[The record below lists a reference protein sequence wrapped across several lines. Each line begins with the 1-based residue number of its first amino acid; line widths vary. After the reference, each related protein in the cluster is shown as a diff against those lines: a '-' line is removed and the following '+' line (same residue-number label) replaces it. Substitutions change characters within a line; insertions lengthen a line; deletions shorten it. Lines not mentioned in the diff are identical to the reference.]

1 VKGEILLM
9 GDNERVNI
17 FGGKSEAT
25 VKYESGPKAYW
36 LRHSNDE
43 KKWVTI
49 SAQIHQFSVI
59 NNTI

>member
-1 VKGEILLM
+1 M

-25 VKYESGPKAYW
+25 AKYESGPKAYW